1 MSEAG
6 HWIASI
12 GNYSFNMDTITTM
25 WLSMF
30 ILILLAF
37 IATRNLSLV
46 PTKLQVVF
54 ESIIN
59 YFSDIASSNMGEKES
74 KKHLPLLL
82 TLFFFILT
90 ANLIGQ
96 IPWRLVHLH
105 TGELASPNND
115 INMTAA
121 MAIIVLIYYVF
132 FGIKKKGVK
141 FFIHSFKVDG
151 IIVALVD
158 LLELVVR
165 PFSLALRLYA
175 NILAGEILVFTFA
188 SMCAYFLPLPFM
200 FFEVFVALIQA
211 LVFTLLSATYIS
223 LAVVDEH

>member
-12 GNYSFNMDTITTM
+12 GSYSFNMDTLVTM
-25 WLSMF
+25 WLSMS
-30 ILILLAF
+30 ILIVVAF
-37 IATRNLSLV
+37 LTTRKLSIV
-46 PTKLQVVF
+46 PTRLQIIS

-74 KKHLPLLL
+74 KKHMPLLL

-90 ANLIGQ
+90 ANLVGQ
-96 IPWRLVHLH
+96 LPWRLIHLH

-121 MAIIVLIYYVF
+121 MAIIVLIYYVY
-132 FGIKKKGVK
+132 FGVRKKGFK

-158 LLELVVR
+158 LLEL
-165 PFSLALRLYA
+165 L
-175 NILAGEILVFTFA
+175 
-188 SMCAYFLPLPFM
+188 M
-200 FFEVFVALIQA
+200 
-211 LVFTLLSATYIS
+211 
-223 LAVVDEH
+223 